1 LFETLIDFGE
11 ERNLVGQRQRQMVV
25 DVIDI
30 RKRIEKI
37 RNEVSE
43 AIVSKHSYNLPDEN
57 LREDVSFS
65 IQDAAQNQTGAD
77 LPLDEQV
84 SAEERRTGVTDTSIS
99 MHNALTKAMA
109 MPAFNLNI
117 KNRQSSGLLITLILL
132 QVISNVILMAILL
145 LK

>member
-1 LFETLIDFGE
+1 
-11 ERNLVGQRQRQMVV
+11 MVV

-57 LREDVSFS
+57 LRDDVNFS
-65 IQDAAQNQTGAD
+65 IQDSSLNQPDGDASV
-77 LPLDEQV
+77 DEQQ
-84 SAEERRTGVTDTSIS
+84 ALENRRTGVTDTTIA
-99 MHNALTKAMA
+99 MHNALTKAMS
-109 MPAFNLNI
+109 MPSFNLNI
-117 KNRQSSGLLITLILL
+117 KNRQSSGLIITLILL
-132 QVISNVILMAILL
+132 QLISNVILMAILL

>member
-1 LFETLIDFGE
+1 
-11 ERNLVGQRQRQMVV
+11 MVV

-57 LREDVSFS
+57 LRDDVNFS
-65 IQDAAQNQTGAD
+65 IQDSSLNQPNAD
-77 LPLDEQV
+77 ESIDEQQ
-84 SAEERRTGVTDTSIS
+84 SLEKKRTGVTDTTIA
-99 MHNALTKAMA
+99 MHNALTKAMS
-109 MPAFNLNI
+109 MPSFNLNI
-117 KNRQSSGLLITLILL
+117 KNRQSSGLIITLILL
-132 QVISNVILMAILL
+132 QLISNVVLMAILL

>member
-1 LFETLIDFGE
+1 
-11 ERNLVGQRQRQMVV
+11 MVV

-57 LREDVSFS
+57 LRDDVNFS
-65 IQDAAQNQTGAD
+65 VQDTSLNEPDAD
-77 LPLDEQV
+77 TSIDEQRSV
-84 SAEERRTGVTDTSIS
+84 EKRRTGVTDTTIA
-99 MHNALTKAMA
+99 MHNALTKAMS
-109 MPAFNLNI
+109 MPSFNLNI
-117 KNRQSSGLLITLILL
+117 KNRQSSGLIITLILL
-132 QVISNVILMAILL
+132 QLISNVILMAILL

>member
-1 LFETLIDFGE
+1 
-11 ERNLVGQRQRQMVV
+11 MVV

-57 LREDVSFS
+57 LRDDVNFS
-65 IQDAAQNQTGAD
+65 IQDSSLNQHDTD
-77 LPLDEQV
+77 TSVDDEK
-84 SAEERRTGVTDTSIS
+84 SLEKKRTGVTDTTIA
-99 MHNALTKAMA
+99 MHNALTKAMS
-109 MPAFNLNI
+109 MPSFNLNI
-117 KNRQSSGLLITLILL
+117 KNRQSSGLIITLIIL
-132 QVISNVILMAILL
+132 QLISNVILMAILL

>member
-1 LFETLIDFGE
+1 
-11 ERNLVGQRQRQMVV
+11 MVV

-57 LREDVSFS
+57 LRDDVNFS
-65 IQDAAQNQTGAD
+65 IQDSSLNQPDAD
-77 LPLDEQV
+77 ASLDEQK
-84 SAEERRTGVTDTSIS
+84 SLEKRRTGVTDTTMA
-99 MHNALTKAMA
+99 MHNALTKAMS
-109 MPAFNLNI
+109 MPSFNLNI
-117 KNRQSSGLLITLILL
+117 KNRQSSGLIITLILL
-132 QVISNVILMAILL
+132 QLISNVVLMAILL

>member
-1 LFETLIDFGE
+1 
-11 ERNLVGQRQRQMVV
+11 MVV

-57 LREDVSFS
+57 LRDDVNFS
-65 IQDAAQNQTGAD
+65 IQDSSLNQPDAD
-77 LPLDEQV
+77 TSIDEQQ
-84 SAEERRTGVTDTSIS
+84 SLEKKRTGVTDTTIA
-99 MHNALTKAMA
+99 MHNALTKAMS
-109 MPAFNLNI
+109 MPSFNLNI
-117 KNRQSSGLLITLILL
+117 KNRQSSGLIITLILL
-132 QVISNVILMAILL
+132 QLVSNVILIAILL

>member
-1 LFETLIDFGE
+1 
-11 ERNLVGQRQRQMVV
+11 MVV

-57 LREDVSFS
+57 LRDDVNFS
-65 IQDAAQNQTGAD
+65 IQDSSLNQPDAD
-77 LPLDEQV
+77 ASIDEQK
-84 SAEERRTGVTDTSIS
+84 SLEKRRTGVTDTSIA
-99 MHNALTKAMA
+99 MHNALTKAMS
-109 MPAFNLNI
+109 MPSFNLNV
-117 KNRQSSGLLITLILL
+117 KNRQSSGLIITLILL
-132 QVISNVILMAILL
+132 QLISNVILMAILL

>member
-1 LFETLIDFGE
+1 
-11 ERNLVGQRQRQMVV
+11 MVV

-57 LREDVSFS
+57 LRDDVNFS
-65 IQDAAQNQTGAD
+65 IQDSPLNQPDAD
-77 LPLDEQV
+77 ASIDEQK
-84 SAEERRTGVTDTSIS
+84 SLEKRRTGVTDTTIA
-99 MHNALTKAMA
+99 MHNALTKAMS
-109 MPAFNLNI
+109 MPSFNLNI
-117 KNRQSSGLLITLILL
+117 KNRQSSGLIITLILL
-132 QVISNVILMAILL
+132 QLISNVILMAILL

>member
-1 LFETLIDFGE
+1 
-11 ERNLVGQRQRQMVV
+11 MVV

-57 LREDVSFS
+57 LRDDVNFS
-65 IQDAAQNQTGAD
+65 IQDSSLNQPDAD
-77 LPLDEQV
+77 ASIDEQK
-84 SAEERRTGVTDTSIS
+84 SLEKRRTGVTDTTMA
-99 MHNALTKAMA
+99 MHNALTKAMS
-109 MPAFNLNI
+109 MPSFNLNI
-117 KNRQSSGLLITLILL
+117 KNRHSSGLIITLILL
-132 QVISNVILMAILL
+132 QLISNVILMAILL

>member
-1 LFETLIDFGE
+1 
-11 ERNLVGQRQRQMVV
+11 MVV

-57 LREDVSFS
+57 LRDDVNFS
-65 IQDAAQNQTGAD
+65 IQDSSLNQPDVEASI
-77 LPLDEQV
+77 DEQQ
-84 SAEERRTGVTDTSIS
+84 SLEKKRTGVTDTTIA
-99 MHNALTKAMA
+99 MHNALTKAMS
-109 MPAFNLNI
+109 MPSFNLNI
-117 KNRQSSGLLITLILL
+117 KNRQSSGLIITLILL
-132 QVISNVILMAILL
+132 QLISNVILMAILL

>member
-1 LFETLIDFGE
+1 
-11 ERNLVGQRQRQMVV
+11 MVV

-57 LREDVSFS
+57 LRDDVSFS
-65 IQDAAQNQTGAD
+65 IQDSSLNQPDAD
-77 LPLDEQV
+77 ASIDEQE
-84 SAEERRTGVTDTSIS
+84 SLEKKRTGVTDTTIA
-99 MHNALTKAMA
+99 MHNALTKAMS
-109 MPAFNLNI
+109 MPSFNLNI
-117 KNRQSSGLLITLILL
+117 KNRQSSGLIITLILL
-132 QVISNVILMAILL
+132 QLISNVILMAILL

>member
-1 LFETLIDFGE
+1 
-11 ERNLVGQRQRQMVV
+11 MVV

-57 LREDVSFS
+57 LRDDVNFS
-65 IQDAAQNQTGAD
+65 IQDSSLNKPDAD
-77 LPLDEQV
+77 APIDEQK
-84 SAEERRTGVTDTSIS
+84 SLEKRRTGVTDTTMA
-99 MHNALTKAMA
+99 MHNALTKAMS
-109 MPAFNLNI
+109 MPSFNLNI
-117 KNRQSSGLLITLILL
+117 KNRQSSGLIITLILL
-132 QVISNVILMAILL
+132 QLISNVILMAILL

>member
-1 LFETLIDFGE
+1 
-11 ERNLVGQRQRQMVV
+11 MVV

-57 LREDVSFS
+57 LRDDVNFS
-65 IQDAAQNQTGAD
+65 IQDSPLNQPDVDASV
-77 LPLDEQV
+77 DEQQ
-84 SAEERRTGVTDTSIS
+84 ALENRRTGVTDTTIA
-99 MHNALTKAMA
+99 MHNALTKAMS
-109 MPAFNLNI
+109 MPSFNLNI
-117 KNRQSSGLLITLILL
+117 KNRHSSGLIITLILL
-132 QVISNVILMAILL
+132 QLVSNVVLMAILL

>member
-1 LFETLIDFGE
+1 
-11 ERNLVGQRQRQMVV
+11 MVV

-57 LREDVSFS
+57 LRDDVNFS
-65 IQDAAQNQTGAD
+65 IQDASLNQPDAD
-77 LPLDEQV
+77 VSIDEQK
-84 SAEERRTGVTDTSIS
+84 SLEKRRTGVTDTTMA
-99 MHNALTKAMA
+99 MHNALTKAMS
-109 MPAFNLNI
+109 MPSFNLNI

-132 QVISNVILMAILL
+132 QLISNVILMAILL

>member
-1 LFETLIDFGE
+1 
-11 ERNLVGQRQRQMVV
+11 MVV

-43 AIVSKHSYNLPDEN
+43 AIVSKHSYSLPDEK
-57 LREDVSFS
+57 LREDVEFS
-65 IQDAAQNQTGAD
+65 LQDAAMVQPDSSPSPDDND
-77 LPLDEQV
+77 IVEK
-84 SAEERRTGVTDTSIS
+84 SRTGVTDTSIA

-117 KNRQSSGLLITLILL
+117 KNRQSSGLLITLIVVQLF
-132 QVISNVILMAILL
+132 SNIILMAILL

>member
-1 LFETLIDFGE
+1 
-11 ERNLVGQRQRQMVV
+11 MVV

-57 LREDVSFS
+57 LRDDVNFS
-65 IQDAAQNQTGAD
+65 IQDSSLNQPDTDASI
-77 LPLDEQV
+77 DEQQ
-84 SAEERRTGVTDTSIS
+84 SLEKRRTGVTDTTIA
-99 MHNALTKAMA
+99 MHNALTKAMS
-109 MPAFNLNI
+109 MPSFNLNI
-117 KNRQSSGLLITLILL
+117 KNRQSSGLIITLILL
-132 QVISNVILMAILL
+132 QLFSNVILMAILL

>member
-1 LFETLIDFGE
+1 
-11 ERNLVGQRQRQMVV
+11 MVV

-57 LREDVSFS
+57 LRDDVNFS
-65 IQDAAQNQTGAD
+65 IQDPSPNQPDAD
-77 LPLDEQV
+77 ASIDEQK
-84 SAEERRTGVTDTSIS
+84 SLEKRRTGVTDTTIA
-99 MHNALTKAMA
+99 MHNALTKAMS
-109 MPAFNLNI
+109 MPSFNLNI
-117 KNRQSSGLLITLILL
+117 KNRQSSGLIITLILL
-132 QVISNVILMAILL
+132 QLISNLILMAILL

>member
-1 LFETLIDFGE
+1 
-11 ERNLVGQRQRQMVV
+11 MVV

-57 LREDVSFS
+57 LRDDVNFS
-65 IQDAAQNQTGAD
+65 IQDSSLKQPDAD
-77 LPLDEQV
+77 APIDEQK
-84 SAEERRTGVTDTSIS
+84 SLEKRRTGVTDTTMA
-99 MHNALTKAMA
+99 MHNALTKAMS
-109 MPAFNLNI
+109 MPSFNLNI
-117 KNRQSSGLLITLILL
+117 KNRQSSGLIITLILL
-132 QVISNVILMAILL
+132 QLISNVILMAILL

>member
-1 LFETLIDFGE
+1 
-11 ERNLVGQRQRQMVV
+11 MVV

-57 LREDVSFS
+57 LRDDVNFS
-65 IQDAAQNQTGAD
+65 IQDSSLNQPDAD
-77 LPLDEQV
+77 ASIDEQ
-84 SAEERRTGVTDTSIS
+84 ETLEKRRTGVTDTTIA
-99 MHNALTKAMA
+99 MHNALTKAMS
-109 MPAFNLNI
+109 MPSFNLNI
-117 KNRQSSGLLITLILL
+117 KNRQSSGLIITLILL
-132 QVISNVILMAILL
+132 QLISNVILIAILL

>member
-1 LFETLIDFGE
+1 
-11 ERNLVGQRQRQMVV
+11 MVV

-57 LREDVSFS
+57 LRDDVNFS
-65 IQDAAQNQTGAD
+65 IQDSSLNQPDAD
-77 LPLDEQV
+77 ASIDEQQ
-84 SAEERRTGVTDTSIS
+84 SLEKKRTGVTDTTIA
-99 MHNALTKAMA
+99 MHNALTKAMS
-109 MPAFNLNI
+109 MPSFNLNI
-117 KNRQSSGLLITLILL
+117 KNRQSSGLIITLIVL
-132 QVISNVILMAILL
+132 QLISNVILMAILL

>member
-1 LFETLIDFGE
+1 
-11 ERNLVGQRQRQMVV
+11 MVV

-57 LREDVSFS
+57 LRDDVSFS
-65 IQDAAQNQTGAD
+65 IQDSSLNQPDAD
-77 LPLDEQV
+77 TSIDEQK
-84 SAEERRTGVTDTSIS
+84 SLEKRRTGVTDTTMA
-99 MHNALTKAMA
+99 MHNALTKAMS
-109 MPAFNLNI
+109 MPSFNLNI
-117 KNRQSSGLLITLILL
+117 KNRQSSGLIITLILL
-132 QVISNVILMAILL
+132 QLISNVILMAILL

>member
-1 LFETLIDFGE
+1 
-11 ERNLVGQRQRQMVV
+11 MVV

-57 LREDVSFS
+57 LRDDVNFS
-65 IQDAAQNQTGAD
+65 IQDSSLNQPDAD
-77 LPLDEQV
+77 ASFDEQK
-84 SAEERRTGVTDTSIS
+84 SLEKRRTGVTDTTMA
-99 MHNALTKAMA
+99 MHNALTKAMS
-109 MPAFNLNI
+109 MPSFNLNI
-117 KNRQSSGLLITLILL
+117 KNRQSSGLIITLILL
-132 QVISNVILMAILL
+132 QLISNVILMAILL

>member
-1 LFETLIDFGE
+1 
-11 ERNLVGQRQRQMVV
+11 MVV

-57 LREDVSFS
+57 LRDDVNFS
-65 IQDAAQNQTGAD
+65 IQDSSLNQPDAD
-77 LPLDEQV
+77 ASIDEQQSV
-84 SAEERRTGVTDTSIS
+84 EKRRTGVTDTTIA
-99 MHNALTKAMA
+99 MHNALTKAMS
-109 MPAFNLNI
+109 MPSFNLNI
-117 KNRQSSGLLITLILL
+117 KNRQSSGLIITLIIL
-132 QVISNVILMAILL
+132 QLISNVILMAILL

>member
-1 LFETLIDFGE
+1 
-11 ERNLVGQRQRQMVV
+11 MVV

-57 LREDVSFS
+57 LRDDVNFS
-65 IQDAAQNQTGAD
+65 IQDSSLNQPDAD
-77 LPLDEQV
+77 ASIDEQQ
-84 SAEERRTGVTDTSIS
+84 SLKKNRTGVTDTTIA
-99 MHNALTKAMA
+99 MHNALTKAMS
-109 MPAFNLNI
+109 MPSFNLNI
-117 KNRQSSGLLITLILL
+117 KNRQSSGLIITLILL
-132 QVISNVILMAILL
+132 QLISNVVLMAILL

>member
-1 LFETLIDFGE
+1 
-11 ERNLVGQRQRQMVV
+11 MVV

-57 LREDVSFS
+57 LRDDVNFS
-65 IQDAAQNQTGAD
+65 IQDSSLNQPDAD
-77 LPLDEQV
+77 NSIDEQQ
-84 SAEERRTGVTDTSIS
+84 ALEKRRTGVTDTTIA
-99 MHNALTKAMA
+99 MHNALTKAMS
-109 MPAFNLNI
+109 MPSFNLNI
-117 KNRQSSGLLITLILL
+117 KNRQSSGLIITLILL
-132 QVISNVILMAILL
+132 QLISNVILMAILL